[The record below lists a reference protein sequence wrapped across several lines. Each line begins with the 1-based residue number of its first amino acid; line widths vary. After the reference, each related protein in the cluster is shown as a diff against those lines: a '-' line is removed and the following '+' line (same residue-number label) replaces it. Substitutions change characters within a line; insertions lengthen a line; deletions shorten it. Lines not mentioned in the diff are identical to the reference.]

1 MPKIIM
7 ARTLCIYFFFLSLFT
22 SCYRDVDRVLSTHEA
37 RFHKAFE
44 SLIDK
49 NGTNTVKIVSKT
61 KYEIFS
67 KELQNIGYVTGPN
80 ESRLQII
87 LVKSEFGL
95 IHSPHGK
102 GLIYIVKDKKTI
114 GCYNGLMYNIK
125 AYLGNGKLMV
135 QSEKDCPFTEIDFS
149 KEIPSNIFLLEDS
162 CGGGNEYPFCK
173 EEQTESY

>member
-1 MPKIIM
+1 ML
-7 ARTLCIYFFFLSLFT
+7 RTLCICFFFLSLFT

-49 NGTNTVKIVSKT
+49 NDTNTVKIVSKT
-61 KYEIFS
+61 KYETFS
-67 KELQNIGYVTGPN
+67 DELQNIGYVTGPN
-80 ESRLQII
+80 ESRSQII

-114 GCYNGLMYNIK
+114 GCYNGLMYNFK
-125 AYLGNGKLMV
+125 AHLDNGKLMI
-135 QSEKDCPFTEIDFS
+135 QSEEDCPFTEIDFS

>member
-1 MPKIIM
+1 MV
-7 ARTLCIYFFFLSLFT
+7 RTLCICFFCLTLFT
-22 SCYRDVDRVLSTHEA
+22 SCHRDVDRVLSTHEA
-37 RFHKAFE
+37 CFHKTFE
-44 SLIDK
+44 SLINK
-49 NGTNTVKIVSKT
+49 NDTNTVNITSKT

-95 IHSPHGK
+95 IDSPHGK

-114 GCYNGLMYNIK
+114 GCYNGLMYNFK
-125 AYLGNGKLMV
+125 AHLDNGKLMI
-135 QSEKDCPFTEIDFS
+135 QPEEDCPFTEIDLS

-173 EEQTESY
+173 EE

>member
-7 ARTLCIYFFFLSLFT
+7 LKTLCICFFFLSLSA
-22 SCYRDVDRVLSTHEA
+22 SCHRDVDRVLSTHEA

-49 NGTNTVKIVSKT
+49 NDTNTVKIVSKT

-67 KELQNIGYVTGPN
+67 KELQNIGYVIGPN

-95 IHSPHGK
+95 LHSPHGN
-102 GLIYIVKDKKTI
+102 GRIYILKDKKVI
-114 GCYNGLMYNIK
+114 GYYNGLMYNFK
-125 AYLGNGKLMV
+125 VHLDNGKLMV
-135 QSEKDCPFTEIDFS
+135 QSKEDCPFTEIDFS

-173 EEQTESY
+173 E

>member
-1 MPKIIM
+1 MV
-7 ARTLCIYFFFLSLFT
+7 RTLCICFFFLSLFT
-22 SCYRDVDRVLSTHEA
+22 SCYRDVDRVLSTHET
-37 RFHKAFE
+37 RFHEVFE

-49 NGTNTVKIVSKT
+49 NDTNTIKIESKT
-61 KYEIFS
+61 KHEIFGS
-67 KELQNIGYVTGPN
+67 ELQNIGYVIGPN

-87 LVKSEFGL
+87 SVKSEFGL

-114 GCYNGLMYNIK
+114 GCYNGLMYNFN
-125 AYLGNGKLMV
+125 AHLDNGKLMV
-135 QSEKDCPFTEIDFS
+135 QSEENYPFTKIDFS
-149 KEIPSNIFLLEDS
+149 KEIPSNIFLIEDS

>member
-7 ARTLCIYFFFLSLFT
+7 LRTLCVCFFFLSLSA
-22 SCYRDVDRVLSTHEA
+22 SCHRDVDRVLSTHEA

-49 NGTNTVKIVSKT
+49 NDTNTVKIVSKT

-67 KELQNIGYVTGPN
+67 DELQNIGYATGPN

-95 IHSPHGK
+95 IDRPHGK
-102 GLIYIVKDKKTI
+102 GFIYIVKDKKVI
-114 GCYNGLMYNIK
+114 GYYNDFIHDFK
-125 AYLGNGKLMV
+125 AHLDNGKLMV
-135 QSEKDCPFTEIDFS
+135 QSEEDYPFTKIDFS
-149 KEIPSNIFLLEDS
+149 KEIPSNIFLIEDS
-162 CGGGNEYPFCK
+162 CGGGTEYPFCK
-173 EEQTESY
+173 EE

>member
-7 ARTLCIYFFFLSLFT
+7 LRTLCICFFFLSLST
-22 SCYRDVDRVLSTHEA
+22 SCHRDVDRVLSTHEA
-37 RFHKAFE
+37 RFHKLLE

-49 NGTNTVKIVSKT
+49 NDTNTVKIVSKT

-67 KELQNIGYVTGPN
+67 DELQNIGYATGPN

-114 GCYNGLMYNIK
+114 GCYNGLMYNFK
-125 AYLGNGKLMV
+125 AHLDNGKLMI
-135 QSEKDCPFTEIDFS
+135 QSEEDCPFTEIDFS

-162 CGGGNEYPFCK
+162 CGGGNEYPLCK
-173 EEQTESY
+173 EE

>member
-7 ARTLCIYFFFLSLFT
+7 LKTLCICFFFLSLSA
-22 SCYRDVDRVLSTHEA
+22 SCHRDVDRVLSTHEA

-49 NGTNTVKIVSKT
+49 NDTNTVKIVSKT

-67 KELQNIGYVTGPN
+67 KELQNIGYVIGPN

-95 IHSPHGK
+95 LHSPHGN
-102 GLIYIVKDKKTI
+102 GRIYILKDKKVI
-114 GCYNGLMYNIK
+114 GYYNGLMYNFK
-125 AYLGNGKLMV
+125 VHLDNGKLMV
-135 QSEKDCPFTEIDFS
+135 QSKEDCPFTEIDLS

-173 EEQTESY
+173 E

>member
-7 ARTLCIYFFFLSLFT
+7 LKTLCICFFFLSLSA
-22 SCYRDVDRVLSTHEA
+22 SCHRDVDRVLSTHEA
-37 RFHKAFE
+37 RFHEAFE

-49 NGTNTVKIVSKT
+49 NDTNTVKIVSKT

-67 KELQNIGYVTGPN
+67 KELQNIGYVIGPN

-95 IHSPHGK
+95 LHSPHGN
-102 GLIYIVKDKKTI
+102 GRIYILKDKKVI
-114 GCYNGLMYNIK
+114 GYYNGLMYNFK
-125 AYLGNGKLMV
+125 VHLDNGKLMV
-135 QSEKDCPFTEIDFS
+135 QSKEDCPFTEIDLS

-173 EEQTESY
+173 E

>member
-1 MPKIIM
+1 
-7 ARTLCIYFFFLSLFT
+7 
-22 SCYRDVDRVLSTHEA
+22 VLSTHEA

-49 NGTNTVKIVSKT
+49 NDTNTVKIVSKT

-80 ESRLQII
+80 ESRLQIV

-95 IHSPHGK
+95 IHTPHGK

-125 AYLGNGKLMV
+125 AYLDNGKLMV

-162 CGGGNEYPFCK
+162 CGGGNAYPFCK
-173 EEQTESY
+173 E

>member
-7 ARTLCIYFFFLSLFT
+7 LRTLCICFFFLSLFT

-49 NGTNTVKIVSKT
+49 NDTNTVKIVSKT

-95 IHSPHGK
+95 IDRPHGK
-102 GLIYIVKDKKTI
+102 GFIYIVKDKKTI
-114 GCYNGLMYNIK
+114 GCYNGLMYNFN
-125 AYLGNGKLMV
+125 AHLDNGKLMV
-135 QSEKDCPFTEIDFS
+135 QSEENCPFTEIDFS

-173 EEQTESY
+173 EE